1 MGNVKLSAY
10 FMANPMYYF
19 IGNESLR
26 AVDNMH
32 YAVNAVQLRMK
43 SVFSLYIST
52 ESENAGIKKE
62 SDGDKTEGERKR
74 KLSDN

>member
-19 IGNESLR
+19 IRNESLR

-43 SVFSLYIST
+43 SGYSLYIFT

-62 SDGDKTEGERKR
+62 SDGDKREGERKR
-74 KLSDN
+74 ES

>member
-52 ESENAGIKKE
+52 SLQRVKMQELKKRVMVIRQKEKERES
-62 SDGDKTEGERKR
+62 
-74 KLSDN
+74 